1 MFRHARFIVIFSV
14 FIGVITSGVSI
25 AGYRR
30 SGLVPRQSQVDV
42 RPNERTI
49 ASKRTKDLVI
59 TITNPDGK
67 LRGGDNDLCVLF
79 EKRETQEFV
88 NVQNV
93 GIDFTLLVGRIQEEP
108 IRAPLPQD
116 QPGRHCGHV
125 NLGKQYYVPASYYAF
140 VRYTDA
146 GGKKRKERLFLSVK

>member
-1 MFRHARFIVIFSV
+1 MLCHCRLMLFFAVSISL
-14 FIGVITSGVSI
+14 ITSHDSI

-30 SGLVPRQSQVDV
+30 SRLVPRQSQVDV

-59 TITNPDGK
+59 TITNLDGK

-79 EKRETQEFV
+79 EKRETQEPV

-108 IRAPLPQD
+108 IRAPLAQD
-116 QPGRHCGHV
+116 QSGRYCGHV
-125 NLGKQYYVPASYYAF
+125 NLGKQYYVPASYYAI